1 MDIRFVNEAKAQAL
15 AVMAGDGAAL
25 TPAGQAL
32 DAKLGSALARAMA
45 ASRFTG
51 ANGQVVEVLGAS
63 AELARVLVIGCGAL
77 DRLDPLTVERF
88 AAQAVKRTALSG
100 AERLALFPEALGGV
114 TAAEAATRAAMGAR
128 LGGYRFDR
136 YRTRMKPDQ
145 KPSLLEIQ
153 IVTEG
158 IAAAQARFENEN
170 PVVDGALWA
179 RDLVSEPPN
188 VLHPEEFARRAAEL
202 EKLGVEVEILGE
214 EQLEKL
220 GAHSLLSVGRGSAR
234 QSQLVSLAWRGA
246 RAKAAQPLCLVGKG
260 VTFDTGGISL
270 KPGAA
275 MDEMK
280 GDMAGAAAVV
290 ATIRALATRKARVN
304 VVGVLA
310 LVENM
315 PDGNA
320 SRPGDIVTSLSG
332 QTIEN
337 LNTDAEGRLI
347 LADAMWYAQEKF
359 NPIALID
366 LATLTGAVIISL
378 GHEYAGLFS
387 NDDALAHA
395 LQLAGQAEGE
405 PVWRLPLGPAYDKL
419 IDSPNADMK
428 NISGRPGAGSII
440 GAQFLQRFVR
450 PGMAWAHLDIAGAA
464 WKPSP
469 YEDPLSPAWATGYGV
484 RLLNRLV
491 ASTYEE

>member
-1 MDIRFVNEAKAQAL
+1 MEIRFVNEAKAQSV
-15 AVMAGDGAAL
+15 AVMAGDGASL
-25 TPAGQAL
+25 TPAGSMLDGKLNGAL
-32 DAKLGSALARAMA
+32 VRAMA

-51 ANGQVVEVLGAS
+51 AIGQVVEVLGAS
-63 AELARVLVIGCGAL
+63 PECARALVIGCGAL

-88 AAQAVKRTALSG
+88 AAHAIKRTAVSG
-100 AERLALFPEALGGV
+100 ADRLALFPEAIGGV
-114 TAAEAATRAAMGAR
+114 TAAEAAARAAMGAR
-128 LGGYRFDR
+128 LAAYRFDR

-145 KPSLLEIQ
+145 KPSLIEVQ

-158 IAAAQARFENEN
+158 MAAAQARYDADSH
-170 PVVDGALWA
+170 VVDGALWA

-220 GAHSLLSVGRGSAR
+220 GAHSLLSVGRGSVR
-234 QSQLVSLAWRGA
+234 QTQLVSLYWRGA
-246 RAKAAQPLCLVGKG
+246 RAKAAQPICFVGKG

-280 GDMAGAAAVV
+280 GDMAGAAAVM
-290 ATIRALATRKARVN
+290 ATIRALAARKARVN
-304 VVGVLA
+304 VVGVVG

-315 PDGNA
+315 PDGGA

-337 LNTDAEGRLI
+337 LNTDAEGRLV
-347 LADAMWYAQEKF
+347 LADAMWYAQDKF
-359 NPIALID
+359 NPLAMVD

-428 NISGRPGAGSII
+428 NISSRPGAGSII

-464 WKPSP
+464 WKPGP